1 MSRLWVDAV
10 GILASLGVA
19 TGGYQM
25 QKRCR
30 PAPEDARPG
39 ELFTI
44 PLLLKA
50 TGEFLLCGGVLLALI
65 LAGILVTAR

>member
-1 MSRLWVDAV
+1 MSRVWIDAV

-19 TGGYQM
+19 TGGYEM

-30 PAPEDARPG
+30 PSPEDSRPG
-39 ELFTI
+39 ELFSI

-50 TGEFLLCGGVLLALI
+50 AGQFLLCGGVLLALI
-65 LAGILVTAR
+65 LAGILITAR